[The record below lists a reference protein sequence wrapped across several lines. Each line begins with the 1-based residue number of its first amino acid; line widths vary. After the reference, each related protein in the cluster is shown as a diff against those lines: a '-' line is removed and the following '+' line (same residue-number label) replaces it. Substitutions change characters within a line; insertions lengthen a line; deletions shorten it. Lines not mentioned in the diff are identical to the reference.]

1 MSTSQGTSNIYQQTR
16 RSYVRHMEKIL
27 SQLLE
32 GTNLFADMDLG
43 LLASRI
49 VETID
54 SCCSRLSVCGTLL
67 WQP

>member
-1 MSTSQGTSNIYQQTR
+1 M
-16 RSYVRHMEKIL
+16 RHMEKIL

-32 GTNLFADMDLG
+32 GTNLFADTDLG